1 MISGYRTKYL
11 ESFPGSAYTS
21 SNSDSDGD
29 GTTGPSLYEPEVER
43 PLHLL
48 LSLTMMKDST
58 PQTGEA
64 KASIMFVVDLSYP
77 WHDSM
82 QSPATVYYGVALL
95 LINSVVRFLLPY
107 SDHMIW
113 ISLLLL
119 CLNIKTW
126 IVLHIMQNLLLIN
139 FQQSSVIQNTDMWL
153 WVAKVLET
161 NETLLCQHITTQ
173 QLVIFLYHIF
183 TWILTFTTKND
194 LFTTNYQLIFFIQ
207 HCL

>member
-1 MISGYRTKYL
+1 MQQRVKIVVELSPSDCWGSYKKPTKNSFISIYTKSENY
-11 ESFPGSAYTS
+11 
-21 SNSDSDGD
+21 
-29 GTTGPSLYEPEVER
+29 
-43 PLHLL
+43 
-48 LSLTMMKDST
+48 LSL
-58 PQTGEA
+58 
-64 KASIMFVVDLSYP
+64 
-77 WHDSM
+77 
-82 QSPATVYYGVALL
+82 ATVYYGVALL

-107 SDHMIW
+107 SDHMLW

-183 TWILTFTTKND
+183 TWILTFTTKKWP
-194 LFTTNYQLIFFIQ
+194 LYY
-207 HCL
+207 